1 MSLGHHCGE
10 GWFLTA
16 EMIDLIENGVP
27 NIVCVQPFGC
37 LPNHVTGKGMI
48 KELKRNY
55 PQANITAIDYDP
67 GASEVNQLNR
77 LKLMLTV
84 ALKDIAGI
92 SESQYTSIPLDIFHS
107 GRIKP
112 KNKDC
117 KTACIFILL
126 TFLDS
131 LMLSSNC

>member
-16 EMIDLIENGVP
+16 EMIDLIHSGVP

-67 GASEVNQLNR
+67 GASEVNQINR
-77 LKLMLTV
+77 LKLMLSV
-84 ALKDIAGI
+84 AFKNIQAT
-92 SESQYTSIPLDIFHS
+92 SELNNFRIPNLYIPNS
-107 GRIKP
+107 R
-112 KNKDC
+112 
-117 KTACIFILL
+117 
-126 TFLDS
+126 
-131 LMLSSNC
+131 